1 MAPKGKQTNLRG
13 KKENNPKNLWNQEKF
28 LTKEHEDHYHKIMGL
43 RSVIPE
49 VKFDLKEDEYPEI
62 QEQIRNRGWEVLTN
76 PEIKVGRNMVQEFY
90 SNLWLTDKQR
100 MTGTAYHTYRTM
112 VRGKVMYFHLD
123 KIREIFKLPQLQDD
137 PESFNRRMVR
147 ADKGLDQVLE
157 DICLP
162 GTKWITNSKG
172 VPNQLKRGDLKP
184 IARGWLDFIGRSIL
198 PTSNRSEVTIK
209 RAVMIHCI
217 MLGKEVEVHHV
228 IACEIYTIAN
238 KNSTEAKLAYP
249 SLISLLCKEAGV
261 KMGVDEF
268 IPIEHPIT
276 KKSME
281 GQMQDNSIKRRAQE
295 FLPEFPEIGYWAS
308 LEASITKLQETMEQL
323 KEEQQNQNCML
334 CKLLKEQEKQGREL
348 QELKRQKLSSQV
360 EGASTSQNQGC

>member
-1 MAPKGKQTNLRG
+1 
-13 KKENNPKNLWNQEKF
+13 
-28 LTKEHEDHYHKIMGL
+28 
-43 RSVIPE
+43 
-49 VKFDLKEDEYPEI
+49 
-62 QEQIRNRGWEVLTN
+62 
-76 PEIKVGRNMVQEFY
+76 
-90 SNLWLTDKQR
+90 
-100 MTGTAYHTYRTM
+100 MTGTAFHTYRTM
-112 VRGKVMYFHLD
+112 VRGKVIHFHLD

-162 GTKWITNSKG
+162 RTKWITNSKG

-281 GQMQDNSIKRRAQE
+281 GQVQDNSIMRRAQE
-295 FLPEFPEIGYWAS
+295 FLPEFPRIDYWTS

-348 QELKRQKLSSQV
+348 QELKRQKLSSQA